1 MAACRC
7 RTNSAAGPPEP
18 DAESSRIRKVRE
30 AVEWGRCMD
39 GSCVAPGAPPVDA
52 HLDVCPECGLRPDFT
67 PGTTPSERD
76 RILREATACEL
87 YYLNQHTGGLCAG
100 QRAGIHTQQ
109 NPSTTPADPLT
120 GSRFTAH
127 PPHRVHQYRTM
138 TRPRGIEELARL
150 VRGPSAAE
158 LTARRRRTIESS
170 QPRHAEH
177 FRAQP
182 PPPERLQ
189 CTIIGGTP
197 LSRHAQRS
205 RAGVPTAPVSPC
217 VLGNQR
223 VDYSTGTF

>member
-7 RTNSAAGPPEP
+7 RTNAATGPPEP
-18 DAESSRIRKVRE
+18 DAESSRIRRLRE

-39 GSCVAPGAPPVDA
+39 GTCVVPGAPPVDA
-52 HLDVCPECGLRPDFT
+52 HLDVCPDCGLRPDFT

-87 YYLNQHTGGLCAG
+87 YYLNQHTGGLCAE
-100 QRAGIHTQQ
+100 QRAGIHTLQE
-109 NPSTTPADPLT
+109 PVATTPA
-120 GSRFTAH
+120 GRFTSH

-138 TRPRGIEELARL
+138 ARPRGIEEIARL

-158 LTARRRRTIESS
+158 LTARRRQAVESATL
-170 QPRHAEH
+170 RHAEH
-177 FRAQP
+177 FRTHP

-189 CTIIGGTP
+189 CTIVGGTP
-197 LSRHAQRS
+197 LSRSAQRS
-205 RAGVPTAPVSPC
+205 TAGIPTAPISPC